1 MSGHLLRQ
9 NLALYVIENALLTNV
24 SAADCSVSD
33 VEKVRTVG
41 LSAKT
46 KNCCCV
52 GKVRL
57 G

>member
-9 NLALYVIENALLTNV
+9 NLALSVVQNALLTNV
-24 SAADCSVSD
+24 SAAECSVSD
-33 VEKVRTVG
+33 DEEVRTVG

-52 GKVRL
+52 G
-57 G
+57 